1 MMEQRILIAVDEIG
15 LQFPLASI
23 KQKLMYE
30 MLSFDVVQIQ
40 DIGICLRKVPYS
52 LMLLYF
58 DHDNGVNTVI
68 QLRAATHILIIV
80 ISHTNDFR
88 DQILYMRAGADDCFK
103 KDIGNEDIFISRIT
117 CMVRRYVEYNSVRSK
132 RNIIEYNGM
141 LIAHKSRAVFV
152 DNQRIPLTPTEYK
165 ILYYL
170 AQNKGYVLTRKQIY
184 EHIWRLDYDPEN
196 DPLDVY
202 IHRIRTKI
210 GSPPDSSKYI
220 RNERGFGFRFG

>member
-1 MMEQRILIAVDEIG
+1 MEQRILIAFDEIG
-15 LQFPLASI
+15 LQFPLPTI
-23 KQKLMYE
+23 KQKLKYE
-30 MLSFDVVQIQ
+30 MLLFDVVQIS
-40 DIGICLRKVPYS
+40 DISIYLHKSSYA
-52 LMLLYF
+52 LLLLYF
-58 DHDNGVNTVI
+58 NHDNGVNTII
-68 QLRAATHILIIV
+68 QLRAGTHIPIIV
-80 ISHTNDFR
+80 VSHTNNFL

-152 DNQRIPLTPTEYK
+152 DNQRVPLTATEYK

-184 EHIWRLDYDPEN
+184 EHIWRADYDPEN

-202 IHRIRTKI
+202 IYRIRTKI
-210 GSPPDSSKYI
+210 GSPSDSSKYI